1 LEHDPHT
8 AALRRL
14 LADAREGGSAKVDAL
29 LALAQRTV
37 FVVPWPKPE
46 DGWRTL
52 VSSGGESALPIF
64 SDRAELDSA
73 ATRFGWLAP
82 DGSAPALEVG
92 SRDTLRYARDR
103 NLSYV
108 VVDIAADHSIEI
120 SQAEIE
126 PLLSPAARRE
136 SAGPF
141 SGAGR
146 VSSTLMRAVKAT
158 PNPMQAVDGRA
169 DKRTPPPGSLPA
181 AALGRPTPAPG
192 TLQPVGLDKRTPPP
206 GSVPAVPTALPAPP
220 PGQAPSSPGN
230 VPAVKLP
237 EGPPLA
243 VLASTRIG
251 AAIGTIEDAVLDRL
265 DAVLRD
271 YPEVEF
277 GCIGGLNGKNALGLR
292 IDARMR
298 KRVDTLAAALGKVA
312 PLGLEVVLL
321 DDADHFRAARTE
333 SLVFFPWRR
342 R

>member
-1 LEHDPHT
+1 M
-8 AALRRL
+8 RRL

-37 FVVPWPKPE
+37 FVVPWPKTE

-64 SDRAELDSA
+64 SDRSQLESA

-82 DGSAPALEVG
+82 DGSAPTLEVG

-141 SGAGR
+141 SGAGK

-158 PNPMQAVDGRA
+158 PTPMQAADGRI

-181 AALGRPTPAPG
+181 GSLGSTGLDKLTPAPG
-192 TLQPVGLDKRTPPP
+192 TLQAVGLDKRTPPP

-220 PGQAPSSPGN
+220 PGQTPRSSG
-230 VPAVKLP
+230 AVKALP
-237 EGPPLA
+237 VAEGPPLA
-243 VLASTRIG
+243 VLPTTRIG
-251 AAIGTIEDAVLDRL
+251 AAIGAIEDAVLDRL

-277 GCIGGLNGKNALGLR
+277 GCIGGLSGKNVLGLR
-292 IDARMR
+292 VDARMR
-298 KRVDTLAAALGKVA
+298 KRIEALAAALGAVA
-312 PLGLEVVLL
+312 PAGLEVVLL
-321 DDADHFRAARTE
+321 DDADHFRAARAE